1 MSDRRK
7 KSVEMLGQIGLE
19 FHFITDENLS
29 EYIEEPLH
37 EAYQY
42 LSLCHKADY
51 LRCYFMH
58 FFGGAYADVKPP
70 TGIWSE
76 SLEELNSSDKWL
88 SGFIHHTIRRQS
100 LHIALPEEFGHQI
113 GDQGFIFKP
122 NTPFTRE
129 WYETIIKLMDEKT
142 DKLKKTSGEIDK
154 YGNDTDYPFRIG
166 ELLLEVLYPITKKY
180 REKILINL
188 APLNCDIY
196 L

>member
-88 SGFIHHTIRRQS
+88 SGFIHHAFKSRS
-100 LHIALPEEFGHQI
+100 LHIALPEEFGTAI
-113 GDQGFIFKP
+113 GEQGFICKP
-122 NTPFTRE
+122 NTPLTKD
-129 WYETIIKLMDEKT
+129 WYDTLIELMNENT
-142 DKLKKTSGEIDK
+142 EKLKKSSPKTDK
-154 YGNDTDYPFRIG
+154 YGNEADYPFGVCNI
-166 ELLLEVLYPITKKY
+166 LLDILHPITKKY

-188 APLNCDIY
+188 PALNCDIY